1 MPERKTYAR
10 RSDLH
15 KKPNNNQKRTASAE
29 ERPKGPPS
37 RKKPY
42 RKAIFSLFALLL
54 IVLIATAGSV
64 LYTLHQQEVAAQE
77 KYEAAAE
84 KLLASIQAE
93 QSQNGLK
100 TTPEVLSKGAT
111 KELIYRPQ
119 DLDTFPIKDIKE
131 RLTQA
136 ADHLRKKQTKKEVVT
151 VARIQAQAAASK
163 VSTYSLKA
171 DSYVWNRETGRFED
185 ADSLT
190 DAPIFVS
197 EKTQT
202 ELSLKELVPDEGSL
216 LGIQQV
222 IQQKLLDQAKE
233 PAKIIDAVLA
243 MERITFDSKFTYDP
257 EKITLQLPQ
266 NQTGVSEITLAYKEI
281 APFIDPE
288 LVNADQLKEQQAM
301 LDENKKY
308 VALTFDDGPNDTS
321 TLDLL
326 KILKDNDVKATFF
339 ELGQMVDR
347 YPEVAKKVHEEG
359 HEIASHSYSHPQLN
373 TLSPEEVKAEIT
385 KTDKAIYQA
394 TGVLPKNLRPP
405 YGAIDQQSAQAAG
418 KSIIQWSVD
427 TEDWKL
433 KDPNKILKV
442 VQNNVYDGS
451 IILLHDIHPKSVQ
464 AVPGIIQT
472 MKEQG

>member
-1 MPERKTYAR
+1 MANK
-10 RSDLH
+10 LC
-15 KKPNNNQKRTASAE
+15 KKHTD
-29 ERPKGPPS
+29 
-37 RKKPY
+37 
-42 RKAIFSLFALLL
+42 
-54 IVLIATAGSV
+54 
-64 LYTLHQQEVAAQE
+64 
-77 KYEAAAE
+77 
-84 KLLASIQAE
+84 
-93 QSQNGLK
+93 
-100 TTPEVLSKGAT
+100 
-111 KELIYRPQ
+111 KE
-119 DLDTFPIKDIKE
+119 T
-131 RLTQA
+131 
-136 ADHLRKKQTKKEVVT
+136 VT
-151 VARIQAQAAASK
+151 VARIEAQAVASK

-185 ADSLT
+185 ADSVVA
-190 DAPIFVS
+190 DPIFIS
-197 EKTQT
+197 EKTGN
-202 ELSLKELVPDEGSL
+202 ELSLKDLVPDEGSL

-222 IQQKLLDQAKE
+222 IQQKILDQAKE
-233 PAKIIDAVLA
+233 PDKVIDAVLA
-243 MERITFDSKFTYDP
+243 MDRITYESKFTYDP
-257 EKITLQLPQ
+257 EKLTIQLPQ

-288 LVNADQLKEQQAM
+288 LVNADQLKEQQST

-308 VALTFDDGPNDTS
+308 VALTFDDGPNDTT

-347 YPEVAKKVHEEG
+347 YPEVSRKVHEEG

-373 TLSPEEVKAEIT
+373 TLSPEDVKAEIT

-472 MKEQG
+472 LKAQGYEFVTVDQLLNGNQKPMYQYFGATDERSVS